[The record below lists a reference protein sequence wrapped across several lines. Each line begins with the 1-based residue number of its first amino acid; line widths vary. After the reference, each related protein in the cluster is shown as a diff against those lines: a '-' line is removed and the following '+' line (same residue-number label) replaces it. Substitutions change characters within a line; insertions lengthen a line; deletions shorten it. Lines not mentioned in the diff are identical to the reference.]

1 MKGAHEFALL
11 IPSGRYDNLR
21 IESGHHARGYTFSIF
36 IVTPNGELEVY
47 GILGG
52 SPGWTEYYGW
62 IYHGSWEIDFYELL
76 RKQKE
81 IQDEQTKKNLEAYE
95 RNEKSEHERRVRIL
109 SSYGKPE

>member
-36 IVTPNGELEVY
+36 IVTPNGE
-47 GILGG
+47 
-52 SPGWTEYYGW
+52 PGWTEYYGW

-81 IQDEQTKKNLEAYE
+81 IQDEQTKKNLEAYGQ
-95 RNEKSEHERRVRIL
+95 NEKSEHERRVRIL
-109 SSYGKPE
+109 NSYGKSE